1 MNNLKLEK
9 ILPHQQKAITA
20 LTTVFDEAHYEL
32 PVFGYDNPHLSI
44 TDQELGNALTRARIN
59 VFPEWQTFASA
70 NDETHCLY
78 LDVKMETG
86 TGKTYV
92 YTNLMYELFEKYSLS
107 KFIILVPSLP
117 VKAGTKQ
124 FITDP
129 YTQYHFAQECD
140 CHYRG
145 ILDSYILEAK
155 AKKKGRQYF
164 PSAVTEFVC
173 ANTRS
178 TNHISV
184 LLANMQ
190 LLTNTDMMKRSDY
203 GSDINGFYRPFD
215 ALRAVRPVVIIDEPH
230 RFDSEQK
237 AWQVIINELKPQ
249 CVVRFGATFPEKVAG
264 KGKNAKK
271 IKDYRNLVYNLDA
284 CESFNSGLVKE
295 ITKEHF
301 VCPTRIPEKVKLIS
315 VDGKKK
321 AHFQLISES
330 DTKSNKT
337 STVQKKT
344 FTLQK
349 DDCLSVISAGFGN
362 LKIDGIGK
370 NYNLLSNGVQKNIN
384 DPFAIDTYTT
394 SYQEGMVELALQ
406 RHFETE
412 RQNFNQQPKIKTLAL
427 FFIDDIP
434 SYRGKTS
441 AGDEVEPYLKEMF
454 ERLLKAHVKKLL
466 KELLPEENAYAAYLN
481 ATLEDIGKCHAGY
494 FSQDNADS
502 DEDIAEEVQ
511 DILVNKKKL
520 LSIKN
525 EDGFL
530 NTRSFLFSK
539 WTLKEGWDN
548 PNVFTIT
555 KLRSSGSDISKIQE
569 VGRGLRLP
577 VDENGNRV
585 SSRAFMLNYIV
596 DFTEA
601 DFADKLVKE
610 INGDRP
616 EALSLSKEDI
626 IRVAAQKQIDERKLT
641 LTLFQ
646 KNYIDYQQ
654 ITTTDGKILY
664 PIIAESIEQFFS
676 EYPEFNSAAVKL
688 LNANKVIDANKKK
701 PVEVHIRK
709 DSYDEL
715 KKLWLAIN
723 KRYAIIYD
731 EKLDDSIHESLP
743 FIIADD
749 VFSKAIIHSVREH
762 VKTTEKMAVAEA
774 ECGTEIE
781 ISRPIPYGEF
791 LNRAV
796 QRTNIPADKIH
807 DSICAYSQK
816 LKKEKNAGLTDDD
829 FNEQSLE
836 RFVSKIQDWKINN
849 YEGRYQY
856 KKVSSAKTKP
866 SALNYSDGMPKQTVS
881 VGRIGTI
888 IEPGAPAKEYL
899 YDIIAYDSPL
909 EGVDIKS
916 RDVDSVVVYGKIPR
930 KSIAIPTV
938 TGETYSPDFMYVV
951 RKTDGSKEL
960 NLIVET
966 KDVRTEEDLRGI
978 EKAKI
983 KCAEVF
989 FENLKNEGLNVVF
1002 KKQLSS
1008 TAMKT
1013 IIQNAIIT

>member
-1 MNNLKLEK
+1 M
-9 ILPHQQKAITA
+9 PHQQKAITA
-20 LTTVFDEAHYEL
+20 LTTVFDEAHYESSS
-32 PVFGYDNPHLSI
+32 FGYDNPHLSI
-44 TDQELGNALTRARIN
+44 TDQELGNALAQARIN

-215 ALRAVRPVVIIDEPH
+215 ALRAVRPIVIIDEPH
-230 RFDSEQK
+230 RFDSDQK
-237 AWQVIINELKPQ
+237 AWQIIINELQPQ
-249 CVVRFGATFPEKVAG
+249 CVVRFGATFPEKVIG
-264 KGKNAKK
+264 KGKNAKR
-271 IKDYRNLVYNLDA
+271 IKDHRNLVYNLDA

-301 VCPTRIPEKVKLIS
+301 ECPTKIPEKVKLIS

-321 AHFQLISES
+321 ARFQLISGS
-330 DTKSNKT
+330 NTKSKT
-337 STVQKKT
+337 SSGVQKKT

-349 DDCLSVISAGFGN
+349 DDSLSLISSGFGN

-370 NYNLLSNGVQKNIN
+370 NYILLSNGVQKNVN

-394 SYQEGMVELALQ
+394 SYQEGMIELALQ
-406 RHFETE
+406 RHFDTE
-412 RQNFNQQPKIKTLAL
+412 RQNFNRPAKIKTLAL
-427 FFIDDIP
+427 FFIDDIS
-434 SYRGKTS
+434 SYRGKT
-441 AGDEVEPYLKEMF
+441 ADGDEVEPYLKNLF
-454 ERLLKAHVKKLL
+454 ERLLKTHVKKII
-466 KELLPEENAYAAYLN
+466 KELPPEEAEYAAYLN

-502 DEDIAEEVQ
+502 DEDIAAEVQ

-525 EDGFL
+525 EDGSF
-530 NTRSFLFSK
+530 NTRRFLFSK

-585 SSRAFMLNYIV
+585 SSETFMLNYIV

-601 DFADKLVKE
+601 DFAEKLVKE

-616 EALSLSKEDI
+616 DVLSLREEDI
-626 IRVAAQKQIDERKLT
+626 SRVAAQRKIDERKLT
-641 LTLFQ
+641 FALFE
-646 KNYIDYQQ
+646 KNYIDYKQ
-654 ITTTDGKILY
+654 ITTSDGKILY
-664 PIIAESIEQFFS
+664 PIIAESVEQFFV
-676 EYPEFNSAAVKL
+676 EYPEFNLTAIKM
-688 LNANKVIDANKKK
+688 LNANKVTDANKKSA
-701 PVEVHIRK
+701 VEVHIRK
-709 DSYDEL
+709 ESYDEL
-715 KKLWLAIN
+715 KKLWLTIN

-731 EKLDDSIHESLP
+731 EKLNESLYKYLP
-743 FIIADD
+743 SIIADD
-749 VFSKAIIHSVREH
+749 VFSKTVIHSVREH
-762 VKTTEKMAVAEA
+762 VKTAEKMMVAELKT
-774 ECGTEIE
+774 GTEIT
-781 ISRPIPYGEF
+781 ISRPVSYGEF
-791 LNRAV
+791 LNRAT
-796 QRTNIPADKIH
+796 QRTNIPANKIH
-807 DSICAYSQK
+807 DSICTYSNK
-816 LKKEKNAGLTDDD
+816 LKQEKKTELSDDD

-866 SALNYSDGMPKQTVS
+866 SALNYSDGMPKETVS

-888 IEPGAPAKEYL
+888 IEPGTPSKEYL

-916 RDVDSVVVYGKIPR
+916 RSVESVVVYGKIPR
-930 KSIAIPTV
+930 KSIAIPTI
-938 TGETYSPDFMYVV
+938 TGQTYSPDFMYVV

-966 KDVRTEEDLRGI
+966 KDVKFEEDLRGV

-989 FENLKNEGLNVVF
+989 FKNLQAEGLSVVF
-1002 KKQLSS
+1002 KKQL
-1008 TAMKT
+1008 TNEAMKT
-1013 IIQNAIIT
+1013 IIQQVVK